1 MMDIGAYNIPTDQLA
16 MVHKNELIMPAPQ
29 ASAFRSM
36 LESGGA
42 GGGGQ
47 GGGDTHN
54 WHISGAQSPIETA
67 RAVAKIW
74 KDNFSLRPK
83 Y

>member
-47 GGGDTHN
+47 GGRQDLERQLLLEAEILT
-54 WHISGAQSPIETA
+54 WATPLRRPARPWSP
-67 RAVAKIW
+67 
-74 KDNFSLRPK
+74 P
-83 Y
+83 